1 MWAMRTGRNFCGG
14 PPPFEKLGRKK
25 GVGGSTRLGP
35 LIPATDVDRSSF
47 RAGHGRQQTM
57 NLLRRV

>member
-25 GVGGSTRLGP
+25 ESVDPRGSDPCFPPRTST
-35 LIPATDVDRSSF
+35 AAHF
-47 RAGHGRQQTM
+47 ARAMAGSKQ
-57 NLLRRV
+57 